1 MVKTTKTLKLTFL
14 NGKKKKT
21 SITLGDAMDNLTA
34 EQVRGAMTTIA
45 QANVFEKDVLHI
57 TLLLNLLHILNVLLA
72 TSLTTQILMK
82 QNLQTSKTNLKL
94 LFEVIDLFKN
104 KLVKSEVSH

>member
-1 MVKTTKTLKLTFL
+1 MAKTTKTLKLTFL

-45 QANVFEKDVLHI
+45 QANVFEKDGV
-57 TLLLNLLHILNVLLA
+57 A
-72 TSLTTQILMK
+72 YYLTPQSASYIERTVSDIFNDADTDEAESADK
-82 QNLQTSKTNLKL
+82 Q
-94 LFEVIDLFKN
+94 D
-104 KLVKSEVSH
+104 

>member
-21 SITLGDAMDNLTA
+21 SITLGDEMDNLTA

-45 QANVFEKDVLHI
+45 QANVFEKDGVAYYVTPQSASYI
-57 TLLLNLLHILNVLLA
+57 ERTVSDIFNDA
-72 TSLTTQILMK
+72 DTDEAESADK
-82 QNLQTSKTNLKL
+82 Q
-94 LFEVIDLFKN
+94 D
-104 KLVKSEVSH
+104 